1 MAPKVSGKAAKKA
14 SKAQKKPS
22 DEQDPGCEICGK
34 AIDDRR
40 DISVWCHKGGLYV
53 HRKCTTLKHQREWDQ
68 SFECNKCSWCKPGYI
83 PPMGPPEGRMGG
95 CIKGVA
101 ELDVQLAPAQL
112 FRRYVDDIIRSIKE
126 TEIERLLEVSNR
138 LHRNLEFTIEREVNN
153 SIAFLDLYITRDNR
167 KVTTSW
173 YNKPTDT
180 GVQLNYHACAPT
192 KYKRNIVEGSVH
204 RIHHTTST
212 WEAFNDGI
220 EKLKKLLES
229 NQYPPTFYQP
239 IIRDTITKIVAP
251 SPQTTNT
258 AEETRQ
264 GRNVFITQYRGR
276 ISDELSK
283 KIRKV
288 VKVSVIFTTRKLK
301 TCLPSLKAPV
311 PMELKSCVVYQITC
325 SGCNSCYVG
334 QTARHLRTRLS
345 EHRRPTAPVGGHLA
359 ECAGRDNFQ
368 LKILGGS
375 CNLVKLLTLEAL
387 FISRL
392 KPDLNSREEYRQRPL
407 TIRL

>member
-1 MAPKVSGKAAKKA
+1 MS
-14 SKAQKKPS
+14 
-22 DEQDPGCEICGK
+22 
-34 AIDDRR
+34 
-40 DISVWCHKGGLYV
+40 
-53 HRKCTTLKHQREWDQ
+53 
-68 SFECNKCSWCKPGYI
+68 
-83 PPMGPPEGRMGG
+83 
-95 CIKGVA
+95 VA
-101 ELDVQLAPAQL
+101 EIKLLPVGVWECGCRPELNESNVFAEHGKQDNIAVHDVQLSPAQL
-112 FRRYVDDIIRSIKE
+112 LRRYVDDIIRSIKE

-138 LHRNLEFTIEREVNN
+138 LHRNLEFTIEGEVNN

-276 ISDELSK
+276 ISDESSK

-325 SGCNSCYVG
+325 TGCNSCYVG

-359 ECAGRDNFQ
+359 ECAGLDNFQ

-375 CNLVKLLTLEAL
+375 CGLVKLLTLEAL

-392 KPDLNSREEYRQRPL
+392 KPDLNSRDEYRQRPL
-407 TIRL
+407 IIRL